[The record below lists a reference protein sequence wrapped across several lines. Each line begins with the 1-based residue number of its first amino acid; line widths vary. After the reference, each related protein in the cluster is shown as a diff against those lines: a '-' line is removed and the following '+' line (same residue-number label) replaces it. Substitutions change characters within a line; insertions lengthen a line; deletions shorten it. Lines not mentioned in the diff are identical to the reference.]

1 MRLFACTV
9 LIRNSCEPQGCDI
22 AGDSTLVQLT
32 ESAAA
37 LGPQAIT
44 AAISFLA
51 WDLLEDEEKLCRLS
65 AVAIFILAVQ
75 HKAIDHKAIDS
86 AASTCLIS
94 VIRSDQQEVDEWD
107 RWSID
112 PKYIF
117 DGNMRKQKWKRLT
130 QEILLAPDQHSTALR
145 RIDEELLS

>member
-1 MRLFACTV
+1 M
-9 LIRNSCEPQGCDI
+9 RNSCEPQGCDV

-44 AAISFLA
+44 AAISFLE

-65 AVAIFILAVQ
+65 AVAILILAVQ
-75 HKAIDHKAIDS
+75 NQAIDS
-86 AASTCLIS
+86 AASAWLIS
-94 VIRSDQQEVDEWD
+94 VIRSEQQEIDEWD

-112 PKYIF
+112 PKYVF
-117 DGNMRKQKWKRLT
+117 DGNTGKRKWKRLT
-130 QEILLAPDQHSTALR
+130 QEILLAPDQHSTAIR
-145 RIDEELLS
+145 QIAEELLS